1 MVMKA
6 PVADARNGSVVDR
19 LVGIDLARGLAV
31 FGMYAA
37 HLGPDPGEGGLVV
50 SFREVVHS
58 DRTEETGVTTLQHPS
73 EDPNEHP

>member
-37 HLGPDPGEGGLVV
+37 HLVPTPAK
-50 SFREVVHS
+50 
-58 DRTEETGVTTLQHPS
+58 
-73 EDPNEHP
+73 ED